1 MTVVKDLLINASAPY
16 HAYVGSGLLRTV
28 GARLQSLSP
37 FPASVMVVTDT
48 HVAPLYLEAVKA
60 SIRGCAVHTHIFPA
74 GEEHK
79 TPETVFGMVRA
90 MAQAELTRSDLVLA
104 LGGGVAGDMAGFDAA
119 VYLRGI
125 RFVQLP
131 TTLLCAVDASV
142 GGKTAVD
149 LPEGKNLMGAFHQ
162 PSMVICDPDT
172 FATLPE
178 ARIADGAAEMVKHGV
193 IADAGLFGLMAG
205 GEWRKDM
212 ADAVARNMEIKR
224 RFVTEDEHDS
234 GQRQLLN
241 FGHTIGHALEARSG
255 FTLSHGQAVAIGMVM
270 ETRAARRMGLTGLDE
285 AVLMRALEAN
295 GLPVSAQTT
304 ADSLLAY
311 TLRDKKR
318 SSAGITVAV
327 PEAIGKA
334 HLRTLTLDDF
344 RQYLNAACETEF

>member
-28 GARLQSLSP
+28 GTRLQSLSP
-37 FPASVMVVTDT
+37 SPASVMIVTDT
-48 HVAPLYLEAVKA
+48 HVAPLYLEAVKV
-60 SIRGCAVHTHIFPA
+60 SLGGCAVHTHIFPA

-79 TPETVFGMVRA
+79 TPETVIGMVRT

-104 LGGGVAGDMAGFDAA
+104 LGGGVAGDMAGFAAA

-125 RFVQLP
+125 RFVQVP

-178 ARIADGAAEMVKHGV
+178 ARMADGAAEMIKHGM

-205 GEWRKDM
+205 GGWRKDM
-212 ADAVARNMEIKR
+212 ADAIARNIEIKR
-224 RFVTEDEHDS
+224 RFVAADERDS

-270 ETRAARRMGLTGLDE
+270 ETRAARRMGLTDLDE

-295 GLPVSAQTT
+295 GLPVSARES
-304 ADSLLAY
+304 ADSLRAY
-311 TLRDKKR
+311 ALRDKKR

-327 PEAIGKA
+327 PDAIGEA
-334 HLRTLTLDDF
+334 HLCTLRPADF
-344 RQYLNAACETEF
+344 ERYLIAGCESEP

>member
-1 MTVVKDLLINASAPY
+1 MVKDLLINASAPY
-16 HAYVGSGLLRTV
+16 HAYVGSGLLRTI
-28 GARLQSLSP
+28 GNRLQSLSP
-37 FPASVMVVTDT
+37 FPSSVMVVTDA
-48 HVAPLYLEAVKA
+48 HVAPLYLESVKA

-104 LGGGVAGDMAGFDAA
+104 LGGGVTGDMAGFAAA

-125 RFVQLP
+125 RFVQVP

-193 IADAGLFGLMAG
+193 IADAGLFVLMAG

-224 RFVTEDEHDS
+224 RFVAEDEHDS

-334 HLRTLTLDDF
+334 HLRTLALADF
-344 RQYLNAACETEF
+344 GQYLNAACETES